1 MFWLCFQNRST
12 LTSDEMYCLLWNV
25 YGDLENFFLKLT
37 TDLFIVKEEKSF
49 YLLVLGLL
57 LCVKNGL
64 QMTVIVN
71 LYSELVLAVFLFSYG
86 VTMHFDGMTVV
97 YVQTLRISMHGVL

>member
-1 MFWLCFQNRST
+1 M
-12 LTSDEMYCLLWNV
+12 
-25 YGDLENFFLKLT
+25 YGDFENCFLKLT
-37 TDLFIVKEEKSF
+37 TDLFIVKKEKSF

-97 YVQTLRISMHGVL
+97 CVQTLRISMHGVL